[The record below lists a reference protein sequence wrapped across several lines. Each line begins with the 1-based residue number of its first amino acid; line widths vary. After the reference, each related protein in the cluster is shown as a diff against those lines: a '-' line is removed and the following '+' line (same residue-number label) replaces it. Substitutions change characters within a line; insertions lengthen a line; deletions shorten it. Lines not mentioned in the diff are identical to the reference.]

1 MSDNTIGQD
10 WLEALLKTRPPIE
23 LQPTQFRLV
32 GHDQGPLF
40 ESIHRIQGPAATFS
54 IRAGIAD
61 STAEATNDLLKILAK
76 IKVGFKLLAPEDEP
90 SEDALEP
97 LDPTYKR
104 GISYQEEAQGNAIQ
118 FELSHVD
125 EPEKAAPGWI
135 AVVDP
140 LTVPI
145 RGNATPHLYSSRSR
159 NALGNRVPAWGRIF
173 SVGGSAALIAS
184 NAANSVAATGNYSA
198 WRKRETLRVDGLGG
212 AAVTDQ
218 YQFNGYFTRVP

>member
-40 ESIHRIQGPAATFS
+40 ESIHRIQGLAATFS
-54 IRAGIAD
+54 IRAGLPD

-104 GISYQEEAQGNAIQ
+104 GIRYQEEAQGNAIQ

-125 EPEKAAPGWI
+125 EPEKAAPAGSPWLI
-135 AVVDP
+135 LSRCQSGATRLRTCTP
-140 LTVPI
+140 
-145 RGNATPHLYSSRSR
+145 RGAATR
-159 NALGNRVPAWGRIF
+159 WGTGFRPG
-173 SVGGSAALIAS
+173 GGSLRWRKRCTDRQQRGELGGS
-184 NAANSVAATGNYSA
+184 YRELLGR
-198 WRKRETLRVDGLGG
+198 RKRETLRVDGLGG